1 MVLDSEKMLQGKM
14 MEEVKYLCE
23 FFFGNFWHL
32 VGLVLVIGATR
43 GINFHYHN
51 KNDKEDKNGKQ
62 KDNTV

>member
-1 MVLDSEKMLQGKM
+1 

-23 FFFGNFWHL
+23 FFFGNFWHF

-51 KNDKEDKNGKQ
+51 KNDKKDKNGKQ
-62 KDNTV
+62 KNNTV